1 MKQWLLEDDY
11 ATMTTS
17 KTKTKSLSNA
27 QKLNQNQAEALSGAM
42 DFELTDEATDDL
54 LDEISA
60 YEKFLKDRYQNI

>member
-42 DFELTDEATDDL
+42 DFELTDEAADDL
-54 LDEISA
+54 MDEFSA
-60 YEKFLKDRYQNI
+60 YEKFLKDSYQNI